1 MSRGGLRPYWG
12 VRISPSGPRLYE
24 REPGVGAPERLISNA
39 FLPLGAGL
47 QMRNVEVTCGE
58 HSIVA

>member
-39 FLPLGAGL
+39 FLPLGEGL
-47 QMRNVEVTCGE
+47 QMRNVEVTC
-58 HSIVA
+58 